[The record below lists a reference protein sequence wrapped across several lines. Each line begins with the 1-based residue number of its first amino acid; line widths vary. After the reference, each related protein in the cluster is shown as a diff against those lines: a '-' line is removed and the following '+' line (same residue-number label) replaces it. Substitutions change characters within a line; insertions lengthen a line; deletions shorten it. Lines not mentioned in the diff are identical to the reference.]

1 MKKICNRP
9 KITRE
14 DLDSFFMWKA
24 LWKTFRQ
31 NPLAFV
37 LQTFALAA
45 FFLLMMLSIFL
56 LDELV
61 SA

>member
-1 MKKICNRP
+1 MKETCGRP

-24 LWKTFRQ
+24 FWKTFRE
-31 NPLAFV
+31 NPLAFI

-45 FFLLMMLSIFL
+45 FFLLLMLSICL
-56 LDELV
+56 LDEFV
-61 SA
+61 NV